1 MASRYS
7 LILLLAIFLSG
18 CRPATPPPPSLDQTQ
33 TAPASATE
41 STSISA
47 KPTTVPDEVAELRNA
62 QYQLGATDALQV
74 VQLTDGTFEQGT
86 PGSDNFI
93 SIRVTD
99 FVTLGDLNDDG
110 TKEAVALISEDY
122 GGTGV
127 FVFLAVYSKVDGI
140 WTFQTS
146 SMVDDRPQLNAFS
159 IENDEI
165 FLDAVIHGIDEPMC
179 CPTLRTT
186 RRYRFVDNLLEMI
199 DYTTFTPDGQPRTI
213 LIESPADGSEVFTSI
228 LIQGRVAIAPFENNL
243 VYRIYD
249 VSGIELSAGAITV
262 SAPDL
267 GAPGTFDAV
276 IPLGNTL
283 SGAIIRV
290 EVQDLSAA
298 DGSLLAMDSVE
309 LVVK

>member
-7 LILLLAIFLSG
+7 LTLLLLISLIG
-18 CRPATPPPPSLDQTQ
+18 CRPATPPPATSVDQTQ
-33 TAPASATE
+33 TTPDPAVETTSNPVATIPSE
-41 STSISA
+41 AVEIR
-47 KPTTVPDEVAELRNA
+47 KA
-62 QYQLGATDALQV
+62 QYQLGATDALQI
-74 VQLTDGTFEQGT
+74 VQLTDGKFEQGT
-86 PGSDNFI
+86 PGTDDFV
-93 SIRVTD
+93 SILVTD
-99 FVTLGDLNDDG
+99 FVAVGDLNTDG
-110 TKEAVALISEDY
+110 TDEAAALISENY

-127 FVFLAVYSKVDGI
+127 FVFLAVFSNVDGV

-146 SMVDDRPQLNAFS
+146 NMVDDRPQLRALS
-159 IENDEI
+159 IANNEI

-179 CPTLRTT
+179 CPTMRTT
-186 RRYRFVDNLLEMI
+186 RHYRLVDNQLDMI
-199 DYTTFTPDGQPRTI
+199 DYTTFTPDGKPRTI
-213 LIESPADGSEVFTSI
+213 MIEAPANGSDVFTSI
-228 LIQGRVAIAPFENNL
+228 PIKGKVAIAPFENNL

-249 VSGIELSAGAITV
+249 ISGIELSAGAITV

-267 GAPGTFDAV
+267 GAPGTFDAI
-276 IPLGNTL
+276 IPLGDVL